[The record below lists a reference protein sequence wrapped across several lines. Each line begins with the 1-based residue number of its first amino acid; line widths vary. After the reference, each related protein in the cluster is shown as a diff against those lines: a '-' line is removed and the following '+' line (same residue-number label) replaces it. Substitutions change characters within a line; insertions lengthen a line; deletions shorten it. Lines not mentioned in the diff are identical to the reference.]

1 MGATGTVKHVFV
13 INPAAGKTDSVSEIQ
28 SQLFAHGAGY
38 DWEIYVTRVPGDA
51 TDFVRR
57 RAKAE
62 KGPIRFYACGG
73 DGTLNEV
80 ATGALGFE
88 NVSIGVY
95 PCGSGN
101 DYVKHFGGKD
111 AFLSIPALLAAP
123 EIPVDLMKLG
133 KRYSINICDFGFD
146 TAVATTMAN
155 VKRKAVIGGS
165 NAYYTG
171 VIWAVLTAMKSKCEI
186 WGDGEK
192 LNDGKILLC
201 SLGCGSYVGGSFRCA
216 PRSKCGDGLMEVCIV
231 RPVSRLTFIQL
242 VGKYAKGE
250 HLEEERFKKYITYR
264 RCKKVRIV
272 APPGF
277 KFSMDGE
284 VISVGSCTVELL
296 HHALRFA
303 LPEGAEERGKL
314 FDGKKA

>member
-1 MGATGTVKHVFV
+1 MKHVFV
-13 INPAAGKTDSVSEIQ
+13 INPAAGKENNVAEIQ
-28 SQLFAHGAGY
+28 SMLFEYGKGY
-38 DWEIYVTRVPGDA
+38 DWEIYVTRAPGDA
-51 TDFVRR
+51 TEFVRK

-62 KGPIRFYACGG
+62 KDSIRFYACGG

-80 ATGALGFE
+80 ATGALGFD
-88 NVSIGVY
+88 NASIGVY

-101 DYVKHFGGKD
+101 DYVKHFGGKA
-111 AFLSIPALLAAP
+111 AFLNIPALLAAP

-133 KRYSINICDFGFD
+133 KHYSINICDFGFD

-155 VKRKAVIGGS
+155 VKRKAIIGGS
-165 NAYYTG
+165 NAYTTG
-171 VIWAVLTAMKSKCEI
+171 VVWALLTAMRSECKI
-186 WGDGEK
+186 WGDGEL
-192 LNDGKILLC
+192 LNNGKILLC

-231 RPVSRLTFIQL
+231 RPVSRFTFVRL
-242 VGKYAKGE
+242 VKKYAAGE
-250 HLEEERFKKYITYR
+250 HLDEERFKKFITYR

-284 VISVGSCTVELL
+284 VISVGSCTIEILPS
-296 HHALRFA
+296 ALRFA
-303 LPEGAEERGKL
+303 LPEGAEERGRL
-314 FDGKKA
+314 FDGVKG

>member
-1 MGATGTVKHVFV
+1 MKHIF
-13 INPAAGKTDSVSEIQ
+13 IMNPAAGRESSVSAIQ
-28 SQLFAHGAGY
+28 EELFRVGRGY
-38 DWEIYVTRVPGDA
+38 DWELYVTRAPGDA
-51 TDFVRR
+51 TKYVRR
-57 RAKAE
+57 RARGTSE
-62 KGPIRFYACGG
+62 KIRFYACGG

-80 ATGALGFE
+80 ASGALGCD
-88 NVSIGVY
+88 NASIGVY

-111 AFLSIPALLAAP
+111 AFLNIANLLAAP

-133 KRYSINICDFGFD
+133 NRYAINICDFGFD
-146 TAVATTMAN
+146 TVVATTMAN
-155 VKRKAVIGGS
+155 VKRKALIGGH
-165 NAYYTG
+165 NAYTSG
-171 VIWAVLTAMKSKCEI
+171 VVWAVLTAMKSKCEI

-216 PRSKCGDGLMEVCIV
+216 PRSVCGDGLMEVCIV
-231 RPVSRLTFIQL
+231 KPISRLTFVNL

-250 HLEEERFKKYITYR
+250 HLEEKKFEKYITYR
-264 RCKKVRIV
+264 RCKKVHIK

-284 VISVGSCTVELL
+284 VISVGSCTVETL

-303 LPEGAEERGKL
+303 LPAGAEERGKL
-314 FDGKKA
+314 FEGKKA